1 MVADHHHPPSPSH
14 HHDARQASVRRL
26 RIALMINLA
35 YLIVEV
41 IGGLLSNS
49 LALLADAGHMVTD
62 VAALGVALVA
72 ARLAMLPASPRRT
85 FGLLR
90 AEVLGAFLNG
100 AALVIMVGF
109 IAFKAV
115 QRLGAPPVIEG
126 PLMLAVAAGGLAAN
140 AAAAA
145 VLFGSRKENLNVRGA
160 FAHMV
165 ADALGS
171 VGAIVAG
178 GVIALTGWVPID
190 AVASLIIGALILYSG
205 VGLLRESLQ
214 ILLQGTPADID
225 FDEVRTAL
233 AEIEH
238 VTEVY
243 DLHIW
248 TITSGFPALSAHL
261 RLEPDCSDTAHW
273 QSCLAFAQKMLRER
287 FGIVHSTLQLE
298 SPTHQR
304 DQRPV

>member
-1 MVADHHHPPSPSH
+1 
-14 HHDARQASVRRL
+14 
-26 RIALMINLA
+26 MINLA

>member
-1 MVADHHHPPSPSH
+1 MPDPTHVHNHT
-14 HHDARQASVRRL
+14 HHDRRQASIRRL
-26 RIALMINLA
+26 RVALIINLA

-41 IGGLLSNS
+41 VGGLVSNS
-49 LALLADAGHMVTD
+49 LALLADAGHMLTD
-62 VAALGVALVA
+62 VVALGVALVA
-72 ARLAMLPASPRRT
+72 ARLAMLPANPRRT

-109 IAFKAV
+109 IVIKAF
-115 QRLGAPPVIEG
+115 QRLASLPQIEG

-140 AAAAA
+140 VTAAA
-145 VLFGSRKENLNVRGA
+145 VLFGSRKENINVRGA

-171 VGAIVAG
+171 AGAIVAG
-178 GVIALTGWVPID
+178 AVIALTGWVPID
-190 AVASLIIGALILYSG
+190 AVASMVIGALILFSG
-205 VGLLRESLQ
+205 FGLLRESIQ
-214 ILLQGTPADID
+214 ILLQGTPPGID
-225 FDEVRTAL
+225 FDAVRLAL
-233 AEIEH
+233 VGMAH
-238 VTEVY
+238 VAEVY

-248 TITSGFPALSAHL
+248 TITSGIPALSAHL

-273 QSCLAFAQKMLRER
+273 QSCLAEAQVMLRER

-298 SPTHQR
+298 PPTHQR
-304 DQRPV
+304 DLRTV